1 MYWLN
6 KFSFSVKTFSLN
18 MKLVSRRIQS
28 TKLSNSKKNYKK
40 ALYQGG
46 EYAALLM
53 VLSKAFGCLPHEIV
67 VTKLHA
73 YGFCKASLRLI
84 AI

>member
-1 MYWLN
+1 M
-6 KFSFSVKTFSLN
+6 
-18 MKLVSRRIQS
+18 
-28 TKLSNSKKNYKK
+28 SNSKKNYKK

-53 VLSKAFGCLPHEIV
+53 VLSNAFGCLPHEIV
-67 VTKLHA
+67 VTNLHA

-84 AI
+84 AIWRTDIRELKSTILIALGVWLNMGCLKVQF